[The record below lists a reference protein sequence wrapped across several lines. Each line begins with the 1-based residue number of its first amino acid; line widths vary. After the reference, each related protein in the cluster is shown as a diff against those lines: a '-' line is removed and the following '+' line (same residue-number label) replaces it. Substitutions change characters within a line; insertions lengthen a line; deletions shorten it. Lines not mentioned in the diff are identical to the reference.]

1 MSNQIY
7 KNSCEVSMPFAM
19 NVVKVACNTSYVIN
33 ILLLYIYIY
42 ACIYMLSIITFPLGN
57 QKYRLAD
64 WNLQF
69 G

>member
-42 ACIYMLSIITFPLGN
+42 MHVYICYPL
-57 QKYRLAD
+57 LHF
-64 WNLQF
+64 L
-69 G
+69 